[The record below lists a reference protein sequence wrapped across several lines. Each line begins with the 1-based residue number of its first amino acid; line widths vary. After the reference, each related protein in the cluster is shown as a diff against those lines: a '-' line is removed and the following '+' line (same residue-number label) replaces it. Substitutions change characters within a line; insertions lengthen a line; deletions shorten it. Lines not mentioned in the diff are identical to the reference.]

1 MSDKDIECSNC
12 GWGWKASES
21 DIEDLYMCHKCGYDN
36 KNDMGK
42 MTNRALMEKF
52 IIFCRDYL
60 ELTVPF
66 NVHLTNDR
74 EDITTSAYYDIQRH
88 YICVYIKD
96 RAIMDVMRS
105 VAHELVH
112 HCQNQNGQLTGNA
125 EEGADGSPIEN
136 EANAKAGEIMRVFGK
151 QNPEIYTN
159 NK

>member
-1 MSDKDIECSNC
+1 MEE
-12 GWGWKASES
+12 GR
-21 DIEDLYMCHKCGYDN
+21 
-36 KNDMGK
+36 
-42 MTNRALMEKF
+42 MTNRVLMEKF

-60 ELTVPF
+60 EVTVPF
-66 NVHLTNDR
+66 NIHLTNDR
-74 EDITTSAYYDIQRH
+74 EDVTTTAYYDIQNN
-88 YICVYIKD
+88 YVCVYIKD

-112 HCQNQNGQLTGNA
+112 HCQNQNGQLTGSV
-125 EEGADGSPIEN
+125 EEGSDGSPIEN

>member
-1 MSDKDIECSNC
+1 MEE
-12 GWGWKASES
+12 GR
-21 DIEDLYMCHKCGYDN
+21 
-36 KNDMGK
+36 

-60 ELTVPF
+60 EITIPF
-66 NVHLTNDR
+66 NIHLTNDR
-74 EDITTSAYYDIQRH
+74 EDVTTTAYYDIQNN
-88 YICVYIKD
+88 YVCVYIKD

-112 HCQNQNGQLTGNA
+112 HCQNQNGQLTGSV
-125 EEGADGSPIEN
+125 EEGSDGSPIEN